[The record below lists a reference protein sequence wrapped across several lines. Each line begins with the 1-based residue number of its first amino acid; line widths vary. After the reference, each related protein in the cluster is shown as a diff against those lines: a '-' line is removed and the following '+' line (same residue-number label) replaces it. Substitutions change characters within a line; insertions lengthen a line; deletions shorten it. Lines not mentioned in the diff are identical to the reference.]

1 MIEIKY
7 SESEIFTEPGSRY
20 RDVYTPDISKD
31 GVIQLV
37 VTGKEDLVEY
47 MNSFRDST
55 DPEILIERF
64 MNGDA
69 SAITG
74 GNPMFLDLLGAP
86 KTLAEAYALNMRAEK
101 AFENLPVSVR
111 NQFGNSFYRFLEGA
125 GSDAWFEALK
135 LNIESDPGSI
145 EKESGADA

>member
-7 SESEIFTEPGSRY
+7 SEDEIFSNPGSRY

-31 GVIQLV
+31 GLIELV

-55 DPEILIERF
+55 DPEILIQRF
-64 MNGDA
+64 MNGDTTA
-69 SAITG
+69 LSG

-86 KTLAEAYALNMRAEK
+86 KTLAEAYALNLRAEH
-101 AFENLPVSVR
+101 AFEGLPLDIRS
-111 NQFGNSFYRFLEGA
+111 QFDNNFYKFLESA
-125 GSDAWFEALK
+125 GTEEWFKTLK
-135 LNIESDPGSI
+135 LNTEPDSGSN
-145 EKESGADA
+145 EKESVADA